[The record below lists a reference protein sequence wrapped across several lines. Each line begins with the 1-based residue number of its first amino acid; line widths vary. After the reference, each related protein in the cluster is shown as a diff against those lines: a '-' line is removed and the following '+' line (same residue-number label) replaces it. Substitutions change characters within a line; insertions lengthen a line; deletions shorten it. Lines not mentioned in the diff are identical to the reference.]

1 LKVRKNIGR
10 FEIMDVISQN
20 DFKNYFNE
28 TPKIEDKFGGAYT
41 THLFLVKLKVPKSW
55 VVDDENCEIHFIW
68 ESQCEASIYAQKTG
82 RHL

>member
-1 LKVRKNIGR
+1 LKVKKNIGR

-41 THLFLVKLKVPKSW
+41 THLFLVNLKVPK
-55 VVDDENCEIHFIW
+55 
-68 ESQCEASIYAQKTG
+68 
-82 RHL
+82 